1 MTMNNTLKLTTDQ
14 ALQSA
19 IAYAEIKNDE
29 PRCASGS
36 FAYGVYHFIVT
47 TLYLRYEFY
56 VDAVSGEVLGIS
68 TEPLSYLETL
78 RLCTDGEPLPYVA

>member
-1 MTMNNTLKLTTDQ
+1 MNNTLKLTTDQ

-36 FAYGVYHFIVT
+36 FADGVYHFIVT

-68 TEPLSYLETL
+68 TEPLSYPEALN
-78 RLCTDGEPLPYVA
+78 LCADWESLPRVA

>member
-1 MTMNNTLKLTTDQ
+1 MNNTMKLTTDQ

-29 PRCASGS
+29 PRCTSGS
-36 FAYGVYHFIVT
+36 FADGIYHFIVT

-68 TEPLSYLETL
+68 TEPLSYLEML
-78 RLCTDGEPLPYVA
+78 RLCTDGELLPYVA

>member
-19 IAYAEIKNDE
+19 IAYAEIENDE

-36 FAYGVYHFIVT
+36 FAGGLYHFIVT
-47 TLYLRYEFY
+47 TQYLRYEFY

-68 TEPLSYLETL
+68 TEPLSYPETL
-78 RLCTDGEPLPYVA
+78 NLCADGDSLPHVA

>member
-1 MTMNNTLKLTTDQ
+1 MNNTLKLTTDQ

-36 FAYGVYHFIVT
+36 LADGVYHFIVT

-78 RLCTDGEPLPYVA
+78 MLCTDGEPLPYVA

>member
-1 MTMNNTLKLTTDQ
+1 MNNTLKLTTDQ

-19 IAYAEIKNDE
+19 IAYAEIENDE

-36 FAYGVYHFIVT
+36 FAGGLYHFIVT

-68 TEPLSYLETL
+68 TEPLSYPEALN
-78 RLCTDGEPLPYVA
+78 LCADWESLPHVA

>member
-1 MTMNNTLKLTTDQ
+1 MNKTIKLTQDE
-14 ALQSA
+14 ALRCA
-19 IAYAEIKNDE
+19 IIYTNIGNDE
-29 PRCASGS
+29 PVCISGNLADGL
-36 FAYGVYHFIVT
+36 FHFIVT

-56 VDAVSGEVLGIS
+56 VDAVSGEILGIS

>member
-1 MTMNNTLKLTTDQ
+1 MNNKIQLTPAQ
-14 ALQSA
+14 ALQCA

-29 PRCASGS
+29 PVCTSGTY
-36 FAYGVYHFIVT
+36 ADGLYHFIVT

-56 VDAVSGEVLGIS
+56 IDAVKGEVLGIS

-78 RLCTDGEPLPYVA
+78 KLDTDGEKLPHVA

>member
-1 MTMNNTLKLTTDQ
+1 MNNTLRMTQNQ
-14 ALQSA
+14 ALRSA
-19 IAYAEIKNDE
+19 IAYAELKNAE
-29 PRCASGS
+29 PRCTSGS
-36 FAYGVYHFIVT
+36 YADGLFHFIVT

-78 RLCTDGEPLPYVA
+78 GLCTDGEELPHVA